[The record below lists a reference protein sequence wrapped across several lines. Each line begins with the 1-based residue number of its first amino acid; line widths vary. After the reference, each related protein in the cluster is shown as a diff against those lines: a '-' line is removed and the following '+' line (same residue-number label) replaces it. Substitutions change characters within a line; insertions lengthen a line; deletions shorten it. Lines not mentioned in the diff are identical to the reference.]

1 MAVQLNIPYE
11 TLIELVEQLPEQQQK
26 DLIARLLTDYAQQRP
41 LTAEEKIQLLDA
53 AKLSMPVN
61 EEPSIRRE
69 DWYGD
74 DGR

>member
-1 MAVQLNIPYE
+1 MAVQLEIEYDE
-11 TLIELVEQLPEQQQK
+11 LVKLIEQLSEEQQQALLAYLLEK
-26 DLIARLLTDYAQQRP
+26 TSQRRLSR
-41 LTAEEKIQLLDA
+41 EEKKALYHASI
-53 AKLSMPVN
+53 LSVPVN